1 MSSPHE
7 IFREYVQLE
16 RQRTGI
22 GVTPL
27 EYQRWLDLGRK
38 LNQGVSAGTPASG
51 AERRETV
58 RVPSRLRVSFKDRN
72 RFRQALMKNLSREGI
87 FINTPFGPDVGTRL
101 ELRLGIDSTGEEHLI
116 PVEVVSNNIGPDY
129 STASIGMG
137 VRILDVSDDLR
148 KVIDDLYESTGLRA

>member
-1 MSSPHE
+1 MK
-7 IFREYVQLE
+7 VA
-16 RQRTGI
+16 
-22 GVTPL
+22 VA
-27 EYQRWLDLGRK
+27 
-38 LNQGVSAGTPASG
+38 N
-51 AERRETV
+51 
-58 RVPSRLRVSFKDRN
+58 VPSYGENTVAEHTFALILALSRHVHKSYLRVT
-72 RFRQALMKNLSREGI
+72 QGNLSREGL

-116 PVEVVSNNIGPDY
+116 PVEVVTNNIGPDY